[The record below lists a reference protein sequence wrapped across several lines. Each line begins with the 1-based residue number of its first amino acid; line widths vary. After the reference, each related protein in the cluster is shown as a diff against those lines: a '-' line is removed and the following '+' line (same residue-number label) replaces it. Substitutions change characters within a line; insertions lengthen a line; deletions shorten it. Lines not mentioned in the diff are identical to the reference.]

1 MTEFCFIRHGS
12 ADFSEM
18 GRKFYKNEGSFMC
31 TLSEKGIEQAKNAA
45 KDERL
50 KGADLII
57 TSPFGRAL
65 HTAAILSKELTVD
78 IKVET
83 DLHEWFAD
91 VWEYSYLDD
100 ETACRNYDEFRDN
113 KGKYPDGENKQW
125 ESADML
131 RERVS
136 GVLDK
141 YKYYKKVIVVCHG
154 VLMEYFLNIEHPSNC
169 DIFLYRR

>member
-1 MTEFCFIRHGS
+1 MTEFYFIRHGA

-31 TLSEKGIEQAKNAA
+31 TLSEKGIEQAKTAA

-50 KGADLII
+50 KGADLIL

-65 HTAAILSKELTVD
+65 HTAAILSKELGAD

-100 ETACRNYDEFRDN
+100 ETACRNYGEFKDN
-113 KGKYPDGENKQW
+113 KGKYPEGGDKQW
-125 ESADML
+125 ESADMI
-131 RERVS
+131 RERVIK
-136 GVLDK
+136 VLDK
-141 YKYYKKVIVVCHG
+141 YREYKKIIVVCHG
-154 VLMEYFLNIEHPSNC
+154 ILMEYFLNIPHPSNC
-169 DIFLYRR
+169 EIVQYIR